1 MKKTK
6 SIASLLLT
14 GAMALSL
21 TACSTGTTGSAPE
34 SKITS
39 DNSSSGD
46 TSTTSHY
53 PVTIDTFNYA
63 KEPVQCTFDKAPEK
77 VIAFWQNSVETML
90 ALGLEDR
97 IVCTVGVT
105 EEDISPN
112 LREAYQKIKDKE
124 YNKFSD
130 SNAAISKEFA
140 VMLQPDF
147 ILAWKSSFSDKTV
160 GDVSYWHQNGCNTYM
175 ALNSNDISA
184 ARTVENE
191 YTDIL
196 TIGKIFNVEEKAE
209 ALVEEMKEAVEKVT
223 KATEGQKKKS
233 VLFIEFLGGKI
244 RVYDETMLAGNM
256 VVRMGGNLLDIN
268 GSIGAEDVINLDPDV
283 LFVIGEKSY
292 KGIMDDPAFT
302 SLRARVDNQVYTVD
316 LGDVYTS
323 GVRTINGL
331 NIIGK
336 ALYPDLY
343 QE

>member
-1 MKKTK
+1 MKKSTRM
-6 SIASLLLT
+6 ISLLLA
-14 GAMALSL
+14 GAMALGLS
-21 TACSTGTTGSAPE
+21 ACGTDVNTSAPE
-34 SKITS
+34 SKS
-39 DNSSSGD
+39 ASSAADASAAA
-46 TSTTSHY
+46 HY

-63 KEPVQCTFDKAPEK
+63 KEPVQCTFEKAPER

-97 IVCTVGVT
+97 IICTVGVT

-140 VMLQPDF
+140 VMQQPDF

-160 GDVSYWHQNGCNTYM
+160 GDVSYWHERGCNTYM

-184 ARTVENE
+184 ERTVENE
-191 YTDIL
+191 YQDIL
-196 TIGKIFNVEEKAE
+196 TIGKIFNAEEKAE
-209 ALVEEMKEAVEKVT
+209 KLVAEMKEAVDKVT
-223 KATEGQKKKS
+223 KATEGQEKKK

-244 RVYDETMLAGNM
+244 QVYDKTMLAGNM
-256 VVRMGGNLLDIN
+256 VVRMGGDLLDVS
-268 GSIGAEDVINLDPDV
+268 GSIGAEDIINLDPDV

-292 KGIMDDPAFT
+292 KGIMDDPGFT
-302 SLRARVDNQVYTVD
+302 SLRARVNNQVITVD

-343 QE
+343 KD